1 MFKRILPTAFA
12 IFSGLLVLGGLLF
25 PQYPQLAMAR
35 MILLRSAMVVAAF
48 AFILAFANLLRV
60 HLYRLGRHGKRRFTS
75 FLVLLSAL
83 VVAPIV
89 FIEGP
94 TGLWSR
100 RVMEGLLVPGEGALL
115 ALTAITLIL
124 AALRMLRVRRGAGTF
139 LFLFVL
145 LVLLVGTA
153 SEVPFVG
160 EVATWLREVPAM
172 AGMRGLVL
180 GVALGIALT
189 ALRVIL
195 GLSQPHSD

>member
-12 IFSGLLVLGGLLF
+12 IFSGILVLGGLLF

-35 MILLRSAMVVAAF
+35 LILLRWAMVIAAF

-60 HLYRLGRHGKRRFTS
+60 HLYRIGRHGKRRFTS
-75 FLVLLSAL
+75 LLVILSA
-83 VVAPIV
+83 VIVAPVV

-115 ALTAITLIL
+115 ALTAITLTL
-124 AALRMLRVRRGAGTF
+124 AALRMLRVRRGWGSF
-139 LFLFVL
+139 LFLIVL
-145 LVLLVGTA
+145 LILLLGA
-153 SEVPFVG
+153 IPYLPEMG
-160 EVATWLREVPAM
+160 AVAAWVRSVPAM

-180 GVALGIALT
+180 GVALGVALT
-189 ALRVIL
+189 ALRVML